1 MTTKIQPTYTE
12 RAGKMAK
19 KARATAFHQ
28 GESLVLRAKDA
39 MTGGQIKG
47 INLLREA
54 GEKFNQAAGRSQLLF
69 NLEGLEFCRRD
80 LLPLA
85 KHGITLEEIQLAV
98 HIRAKLEKPIESA
111 EELKAFK
118 AECKASQVLMGF
130 ADKST
135 REGQSLIERNLFCTF
150 TTAVRKFE
158 ISIEELEKEL
168 PIDRWDEQARIEF
181 LETSEPAVAKI
192 QSKIEKVRQLQ
203 GAGA

>member
-1 MTTKIQPTYTE
+1 MTTAIQPTYTE
-12 RAGKMAK
+12 RAGKLAK
-19 KARATAFHQ
+19 KARVTAVRQ
-28 GESLVLRAKDA
+28 MEKLIVRAKDA
-39 MTGGQIKG
+39 LTSGQIKG

-54 GEKFNQAAGRSQLLF
+54 GEKANQAAGRNQLLF
-69 NLEGLEFCRRD
+69 NLEGLEFCRKEI
-80 LLPLA
+80 LPLI
-85 KHGITLEEIQLAV
+85 KSGITLKEIQLAV

-111 EELKAFK
+111 DELKAFK

-130 ADKST
+130 ADEST